1 MNIYERLPNEIQE
14 TINFK
19 VWGEADRKYKNIIK
33 GKEELKKVLYND
45 IKNLIVNR
53 DDLFFKDYRLNKS
66 QSKFWSKEFIK
77 HIENY
82 YYKELD
88 KAFIKRNTNA
98 IVREIKLCIK
108 LFSNMDKLSLN
119 YHNIDIDTGVR
130 LVHANRRLYAID
142 NSSLWEDINID
153 NEFFRIF
160 YHIKNNIPD
169 DEPQI
174 IIELEKDL
182 YRYFTTQLNRFY
194 ICYIDDDN
202 KRFH

>member
-45 IKNLIVNR
+45 IKNLIVNG

-66 QSKFWSKEFIK
+66 QRKFWSKEFIK

-119 YHNIDIDTGVR
+119 YHNIDIDTGDR

-194 ICYIDDDN
+194 ICYIHDDN